1 MTLAP
6 QRARELG
13 EPHVFSTLSGAI
25 RRLSLALGAIA
36 GAGTAVLMLTVV
48 PDLFSRSFLGEA
60 VYGMAETGIFLLVL
74 IVFLALGA
82 AQVRKEHF
90 HVGVLETLISRDAAR
105 WVWAIR
111 YALSGLVCGVFTW
124 YAARGA
130 IDSTRSLEQSYAVIE
145 YPIWPA
151 KIVVAVGLLLLTV
164 QFLMDLI
171 DALTT
176 PQYRPDGGHEGTPD
190 HTGEAL

>member
-1 MTLAP
+1 M
-6 QRARELG
+6 
-13 EPHVFSTLSGAI
+13 FSTLSGAI
-25 RRLSLALGAIA
+25 RRLSLALGASA
-36 GAGTAVLMLTVV
+36 GAGTALLMLTVV

-74 IVFLALGA
+74 IVFLALGS

-90 HVGVLETLISRDAAR
+90 HVGVLDTMISRDAGR
-105 WVWAIR
+105 WIWVLR
-111 YALSGLVCGVFTW
+111 HALSTLVCGVFTW
-124 YAARGA
+124 YAAQGA
-130 IDSTRSLEQSYAVIE
+130 IDSTRMLEQSYAVIE

-164 QFLMDLI
+164 QFLMDMV

-176 PQYRPDGGHEGTPD
+176 PQYRPDGGHEGTPE
-190 HTGEAL
+190 HAGEPL